1 LETVKTNFKHLNMI
15 FQSSNHEDKS
25 SKLAKC
31 ENCEV
36 LQAKVKYLVK
46 TSSKLAFGTRNLNV
60 VLGS

>member
-1 LETVKTNFKHLNMI
+1 MI